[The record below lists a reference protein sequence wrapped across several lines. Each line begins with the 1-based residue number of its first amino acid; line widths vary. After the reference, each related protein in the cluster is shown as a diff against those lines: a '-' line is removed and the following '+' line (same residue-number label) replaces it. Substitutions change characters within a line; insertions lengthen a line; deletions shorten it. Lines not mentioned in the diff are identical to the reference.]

1 MDKDVETFR
10 SEVLRWR
17 GARRRGARRYTSA
30 MRAKALALV
39 ARLRERGLTADGAA
53 KQVGISAVTLHGWQ
67 RTPRRVGMVPVQLV
81 ATARVQ
87 DQATPVR
94 LLSPRGYRVEV
105 ADLTSAVML
114 LRELG

>member
-1 MDKDVETFR
+1 MDKDIEAFR

-17 GARRRGARRYTSA
+17 GSRRRGARRYPSA

-39 ARLRERGLTADGAA
+39 ARLRERGLTADAAA

-67 RTPRRVGMVPVQLV
+67 KAPRRVGMVPVRLV
-81 ATARVQ
+81 PATGVQ
-87 DQATPVR
+87 DEAVPVR

-105 ADLTSAVML
+105 PDLAAAVML